1 MKWVCVAND
10 ISMLTYGKIYD
21 NITNEFVDTNCILV
35 KDDFG
40 VVSEY
45 YQPGS
50 FVTIQ
55 EWRNNQLENLDI

>member
-1 MKWVCVAND
+1 MKWVCVTYD

-21 NITNEFVDTNCILV
+21 DIENQFVDSNCILV
-35 KDDFG
+35 KNDFG

-55 EWRNNQLENLDI
+55 EWRNSQLKDLGI